1 MSQSLSKIYIHITYG
16 TRFRQNL
23 ISRDF
28 APQLHA
34 YLAAVHKDQD
44 CPALIINSVPDHIH
58 ILFRMSKTVSIAD
71 LIEHVKKNSSKWV
84 KCQPLGSES
93 FYWQNGYGAFS
104 VSQSQTGRVIKY
116 ISRQEEHHKK
126 LTYREEID
134 GLMKK
139 YKVEG
144 YSPEYYWD

>member
-1 MSQSLSKIYIHITYG
+1 MSQSLSKMYIHVTYG
-16 TRFRQNL
+16 TRFRKNL

-58 ILFRMSKTVSIAD
+58 ILFRMSKTVYLAD

-84 KCQPLGSES
+84 KCQSFGSES

-104 VSQSQTGRVIKY
+104 ISSSKVESFRSYIKK
-116 ISRQEEHHKK
+116 QKEHHQNMSF
-126 LTYREEID
+126 EEE
-134 GLMKK
+134 
-139 YKVEG
+139 YKDMLKENNVEFDAR
-144 YSPEYYWD
+144 YIWD

>member
-1 MSQSLSKIYIHITYG
+1 MSQSLSKIYIHVTYG

-23 ISRDF
+23 IDRDF

-34 YLAAVHKDQD
+34 YLAAVHNDQN

-84 KCQPLGSES
+84 KCQPFGFES

-104 VSQSQTGRVIKY
+104 VSQSQVDRVIKY
-116 ISRQEEHHKK
+116 IAKQEEHHKK

-134 GLMKK
+134 WLMTK
-139 YKVEG
+139 YKVED
-144 YSPEYYWD
+144 YNPDYYWD

>member
-1 MSQSLSKIYIHITYG
+1 MSQSLSKMYIHVTYG

-23 ISRDF
+23 ISRDL

-34 YLAAVHKDQD
+34 YLGAVHEDQD
-44 CPALIINSVPDHIH
+44 CPALIINSMPDHVH

-71 LIEHVKKNSSKWV
+71 LIEHVKKYSSKWV
-84 KCQPLGSES
+84 KCQPLGPES

-104 VSQSQTGRVIKY
+104 VSQSQISRVIKY

-126 LTYREEID
+126 FTYREEID
-134 GLMKK
+134 CLMKK
-139 YKVEG
+139 YEVEG
-144 YSPEYYWD
+144 YNPKYYWH